1 MMEDTGSDFTMTF
14 RQLSEASVQ
23 QLHRGG
29 FTQVLNHV
37 LTLTCFSP
45 SLSDSPDFINIQ
57 KKSKCCIIFVKL
69 AKLPLLCEQGFWCLL
84 SLCRWRGLFM
94 TSRPTS
100 CSLIGRGC
108 TCSGWPGEQDN
119 VMSLLNIASLPQTYC
134 LAGLDCTFCDLT
146 FWSVFPDRKAIMTRI
161 DGTGW
166 RVSSSYHPISAQ
178 HMVYFSRNCSV
189 SHT

>member
-29 FTQVLNHV
+29 FTRV
-37 LTLTCFSP
+37 
-45 SLSDSPDFINIQ
+45 
-57 KKSKCCIIFVKL
+57 KSKCCIIFVKL

-84 SLCRWRGLFM
+84 SLFRWRGLFM